1 MLEVRAT
8 IGGGGRLLIPS
19 EIRKKLHFEEGE
31 EVILR
36 VKAGELHILTLK
48 DAVKRAQSL
57 VKKYNPQKT
66 SLTKYLFKLRRD
78 DKNE

>member
-19 EIRKKLHFEEGE
+19 EIRKELHLNEGE

-36 VKAGELHILTLK
+36 VEAGELHILTLK
-48 DAVKRAQSL
+48 DAVRRAQSL
-57 VKKYNPQKT
+57 IKKYNPQKS
-66 SLTKYLFKLRRD
+66 SLTKNLFKLRRE